1 MVAIRKELMGFQGLG
16 KLWGGGEAEDTRGQL
31 VDGWLLSQRGCC
43 TGLPVLL
50 GVFGSYS
57 KCFLS

>member
-1 MVAIRKELMGFQGLG
+1 MGFQGLG